1 VSSRS
6 PVAHR
11 VDARLDS
18 DPGRVV
24 SRLFL
29 PGEEVHS
36 GRSRAAVVVARVL
49 ALPED
54 EVERIAAKLLD
65 EFSSRHRDYA
75 AVLVEHAATVGA
87 HLANSAPMSA
97 ARTLV
102 MGASFTAEYAV
113 EGAALCNPSAVLH
126 PDQRDLPPRS
136 VRVAVSLRGIGEG
149 HHSSIAFASAVLSPG
164 PCWTFEPRES
174 PVVAGLS
181 TGSHWQREYLRAVLL
196 DRGAID
202 ELTHSVLAG
211 LPDVFTSA
219 DLQAALAHLH
229 RDLHTRAGGTASV
242 ALLRQLVASAY
253 EVSFP
258 ADVALSQQVLLP
270 SSADESDGM
279 EDARFLRFVADDGTV
294 EYRATYTAYDGR
306 HIASRLLTSP
316 DLRVFRA
323 YRLAGPAARNKGM
336 ALFPRLVHG
345 RHLALCRFDGETT
358 SLASSVDGY
367 VWGTPE
373 RIQVP
378 EASWEVL
385 QIGNC
390 GPPIETDAGWLVLT
404 HGVGPMRTYAIGA
417 MLLDLD
423 DPTRVLGRLR
433 QPLLRPA
440 RDERDGHV
448 PNVVYSCGGIVHDGV
463 LWLPYGIGDRRIGVA
478 WISLRELLAEMA
490 PARVGEP
497 ITL

>member
-54 EVERIAAKLLD
+54 EVERIAAQLLD

-181 TGSHWQREYLRAVLL
+181 TGSHWQREHLRAVLL

-211 LPDVFTSA
+211 LPANDVKLSA
-219 DLQAALAHLH
+219 DLWSMSANADGILDFTVPAATIANVAIAAERGLVHIIGTTGLSGSDDAVIKSVTSRAIVVKSGNMSLGINLLAALVRRVAQSLDEGFDIEILEMHHRAKIDAPSGTALMLGQAAAEGRGIALDQHAARGRDGITGARRTGDIGFASLRGGSVTGDHSVIFAGPMERIELTH
-229 RDLHTRAGGTASV
+229 RAEDRTMFAQGAIKA
-242 ALLRQLVASAY
+242 ALWARDKKPGMYSM
-253 EVSFP
+253 
-258 ADVALSQQVLLP
+258 ADV
-270 SSADESDGM
+270 
-279 EDARFLRFVADDGTV
+279 
-294 EYRATYTAYDGR
+294 
-306 HIASRLLTSP
+306 
-316 DLRVFRA
+316 
-323 YRLAGPAARNKGM
+323 
-336 ALFPRLVHG
+336 
-345 RHLALCRFDGETT
+345 
-358 SLASSVDGY
+358 
-367 VWGTPE
+367 
-373 RIQVP
+373 
-378 EASWEVL
+378 
-385 QIGNC
+385 
-390 GPPIETDAGWLVLT
+390 
-404 HGVGPMRTYAIGA
+404 
-417 MLLDLD
+417 
-423 DPTRVLGRLR
+423 LGL
-433 QPLLRPA
+433 
-440 RDERDGHV
+440 
-448 PNVVYSCGGIVHDGV
+448 
-463 LWLPYGIGDRRIGVA
+463 GDF
-478 WISLRELLAEMA
+478 
-490 PARVGEP
+490 
-497 ITL
+497 